1 MKQLTREWLNAAG
14 DDLIT
19 IENLL
24 NNPILTNIV
33 AFHSQQ
39 VIEKTLKGFPK
50 TKHIIYRWVTLT
62 ELFLQYLLHPRLK
75 PGVIH
80 RQLLQSFSFSVN
92 ELVISELDRLYIDA
106 RYPGDLGLMP
116 YGKPTL
122 EEAKIYYLEALM
134 IKEQTEAFLIK

>member
-24 NNPILTNIV
+24 DNPILTNIV

-39 VIEKTLKGFPK
+39 AIEKSIKAIIEEFGIAFTKTHNLQTLL
-50 TKHIIYRWVTLT
+50 IRI
-62 ELFLQYLLHPRLK
+62 EQ
-75 PGVIH
+75 VI
-80 RQLLQSFSFSVN
+80 LMSFN
-92 ELVISELDRLYIDA
+92 ELIISELDRLYIDA

-116 YGKPTL
+116 HGKPTL
-122 EEAKIYYLEALM
+122 EEAKIYFQEALK
-134 IKEQTEAFLIK
+134 IKKQTDAFLLDYGKLP